1 MCSIIV
7 LCRWIINRTH
17 TNFYL
22 IQRKNKGYSF
32 TSALKYVQYSSIVYI
47 HYILQTFIIIYWF
60 ILGGLFHIEKYQ

>member
-7 LCRWIINRTH
+7 LWTWINNRSH

-22 IQRKNKGYSF
+22 NQRKSKGYSF
-32 TSALKYVQYSSIVYI
+32 TSVLKYVQYSSIVFF
-47 HYILQTFIIIYWF
+47 HYILKIFIYWF